1 MQTDNE
7 RYRKMASLAQVGWW
21 EADIS
26 AGYYLCS
33 DFLCDLLGLE
43 GDTISAAEFI
53 NMVREDYRDQ
63 IFQEFR
69 ANSSIHKDFYEQTF
83 PIHSNMVKSGCIPAW
98 LFVKPVRETMAET
111 GLSE

>member
-63 IFQEFR
+63 THLFI
-69 ANSSIHKDFYEQTF
+69 KTF
-83 PIHSNMVKSGCIPAW
+83 TNKPFPFIQNMVKSGCIPAW